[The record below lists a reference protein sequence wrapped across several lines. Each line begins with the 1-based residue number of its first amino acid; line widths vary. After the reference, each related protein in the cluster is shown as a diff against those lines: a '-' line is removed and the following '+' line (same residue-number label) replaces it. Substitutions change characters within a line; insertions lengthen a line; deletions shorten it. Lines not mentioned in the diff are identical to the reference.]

1 MCNEEKRPND
11 VAINGST
18 RRRAHLRPRRIS
30 DAAAWAWA
38 VAMAVPGP
46 VAIIARTKSAAVLW
60 PKHATQQGRA
70 REAKREREKDVASNP
85 TRFEGRLVWASVSA
99 ATNQC
104 KDFFT
109 INCVIESF
117 RRRRSTQQ
125 RRGRKGVRRRVRGWE
140 VAHGNRAQG
149 GANLI
154 KL

>member
-1 MCNEEKRPND
+1 MMYTKRSQREREGKRPND

-30 DAAAWAWA
+30 DAAAA
-38 VAMAVPGP
+38 PGP

-60 PKHATQQGRA
+60 PKHATQQTRTGQGRGQG
-70 REAKREREKDVASNP
+70 NP
-85 TRFEGRLVWASVSA
+85 TRFEGRRVWASVSA

-125 RRGRKGVRRRVRGWE
+125 RQRDSGVGGGVVQGGCTWQQGRGRGKF
-140 VAHGNRAQG
+140 N
-149 GANLI
+149 
-154 KL
+154 

>member
-1 MCNEEKRPND
+1 MMYTKRSQREREGKRPND

-30 DAAAWAWA
+30 DAAAAPVA
-38 VAMAVPGP
+38 VAVPGP

-60 PKHATQQGRA
+60 PKHATQQARTEQGRA
-70 REAKREREKDVASNP
+70 GQSNP
-85 TRFEGRLVWASVSA
+85 TRFEGRRVWASVSA

-125 RRGRKGVRRRVRGWE
+125 RRGQGL
-140 VAHGNRAQG
+140 QG
-149 GANLI
+149 GCTWQQGRGRGKFN
-154 KL
+154 